1 MGKYGLKEFI
11 DAARKV
17 HGDKYD
23 YSKVEYKNQHTK
35 VCIICPEH
43 GEFWQQAQS
52 HLRGNGC
59 PKCSQRHHYTTEEWI
74 KEARKIHGDKYD
86 YSKVEYINKSTKVCI
101 ICPEHGEFWQEAHAH
116 LSQKQGC
123 TKCAGLYKP
132 NTEEWI
138 EAARKVHGD
147 KYDYSKVEYKNAR
160 TKVCIICP
168 EHGEF
173 WQTPE
178 KHVNGSQGCPKCDS
192 SSLEESVRL
201 LLQRNSISFEEQYTS
216 DWLKDG
222 KGIKKLDFFLPEY
235 NIGIEC
241 QGIQHFKQTWFGSG
255 KRYEYHKLDNTQKRD
270 KLKYDLCKEHNIEIL
285 YYTDVKLEEYPYDVI
300 TDLDE
305 LIKRIKNY

>member
-11 DAARKV
+11 ENARKV

-23 YSKVEYKNQHTK
+23 YSKVEYKDQHTK

-43 GEFWQQAQS
+43 GEFWQQGQA
-52 HLRGNGC
+52 HLKGNGC
-59 PKCSQRHHYTTEEWI
+59 PKCSKRHHYTTEEWI
-74 KEARKIHGDKYD
+74 EEARKVHGDKYD

-123 TKCAGLYKP
+123 KKCAGLYKP
-132 NTEEWI
+132 STEEWI
-138 EAARKVHGD
+138 ETARKVHGD
-147 KYDYSKVEYKNAR
+147 KYDYSKVKYKNAR

-178 KHVNGSQGCPKCDS
+178 KHVNQSQGCPKCDS

-201 LLQRNSISFEEQYTS
+201 LLQRNNISFEEQYTS
-216 DWLKDG
+216 NWLKEG
-222 KGIKKLDFFLPEY
+222 KGIKKLDFFLPDY

-255 KRYEYHKLDNTQKRD
+255 KRHEYHKLDNTQKRD
-270 KLKYDLCKEHNIEIL
+270 KLKYDLCKEHNIKVL
-285 YYTDVKLEEYPYDVI
+285 YYTDVKLKEYPYDVI
-300 TDLDE
+300 TNLDE
-305 LIKRIKNY
+305 LIKKIKG

>member
-86 YSKVEYINKSTKVCI
+86 YSKVEYINKS
-101 ICPEHGEFWQEAHAH
+101 
-116 LSQKQGC
+116 
-123 TKCAGLYKP
+123 
-132 NTEEWI
+132 
-138 EAARKVHGD
+138 
-147 KYDYSKVEYKNAR
+147 

-300 TDLDE
+300 TDLNE
-305 LIKRIKNY
+305 LIKRIKSY